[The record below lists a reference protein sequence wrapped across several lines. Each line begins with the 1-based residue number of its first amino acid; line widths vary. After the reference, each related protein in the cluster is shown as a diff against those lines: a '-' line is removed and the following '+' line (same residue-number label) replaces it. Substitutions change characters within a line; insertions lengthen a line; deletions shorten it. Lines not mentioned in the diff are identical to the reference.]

1 MKKNSITFYAYA
13 FVVFSIL
20 FAIVLLIYVL
30 SLTEDRE
37 FYINDE
43 LTHKEHLNKYGAC
56 VIKHAIKR
64 DKADQLKKSC
74 DDKAYQAVKKH
85 ILNDHNLIKVISDAT
100 GSPDY
105 IFQDYIWIIQKSSVH
120 TCHRDNNG
128 DFFNIGQKYPS
139 YTMLVYLEDMERCL
153 SVIPK
158 SHKDVNSHFI
168 DFNNSLRT
176 IICNKGDAV
185 IFNAN
190 LIHVGCINEKDDNI
204 RVQLKVTHKSD
215 IPHISYYQNYN
226 KVLNEDNNIPKY
238 MRKMQ
243 QNMSCMFP
251 GISNY
256 TQQENINSARGSD
269 NGAKIGYGQKMFSY
283 LFYGNENYYDLKNF
297 SSK

>member
-1 MKKNSITFYAYA
+1 MVWVNGERIF
-13 FVVFSIL
+13 I
-20 FAIVLLIYVL
+20 I
-30 SLTEDRE
+30 D
-37 FYINDE
+37 DE
-43 LTHKEHLNKYGAC
+43 LTAKHRLDKYGAC
-56 VIKHAIKR
+56 MIK
-64 DKADQLKKSC
+64 
-74 DDKAYQAVKKH
+74 
-85 ILNDHNLIKVISDAT
+85 KVISNKMADKLKEECEDNKYKEIKDQLLNDSDLKRVIMEAT
-100 GSPDY
+100 GSQDY
-105 IFQDYIWIIQKSSVH
+105 VFQDYIWIIKKSSVH

-128 DFFNIGQKYPS
+128 DFFNEGQKYPS

-158 SHKDVNSHFI
+158 SHLDINSHFI
-168 DFNNSLRT
+168 DVNNSLRT
-176 IICNKGDAV
+176 IICNKGDVV

-215 IPHISYYQNYN
+215 VPHIAYYQNYN
-226 KVLNEDNNIPKY
+226 KVLNEDNKVPKII
-238 MRKMQ
+238 RKTQ
-243 QNMSCMFP
+243 RHISCMFP

-297 SSK
+297 